1 MRSYTVAVAGLSA
14 TARLVGAAVINAGM
28 PKDIGTQGMDHGYS
42 CAFVWITA
50 GVLVGLLVGTTSY
63 KLKIMHS
70 NERNDNGKEIL
81 RALH

>member
-1 MRSYTVAVAGLSA
+1 MKPGLSA
-14 TARLVGAAVINAGM
+14 TARLVGATVINTGL
-28 PKDIGTQGMDHGYS
+28 PKDIGTQGMGH
-42 CAFVWITA
+42 A

-63 KLKIMHS
+63 KLKTMCS